1 MPYIEFSPFH
11 VYSNPTHQ
19 IIRAPKMKM
28 PIFSNN
34 AQVYY
39 KPKSFA
45 AGGIGTVRN
54 SGAKGRRT

>member
-1 MPYIEFSPFH
+1 MPYIEFSPFY

-39 KPKSFA
+39 KPNSLPS
-45 AGGIGTVRN
+45 GGIGTVRN